1 MSYEPLIRDSNGSG
15 DVAFR
20 IPSTTEENYL
30 AYQMGL
36 YLADSANIPDA
47 LVTTNATNG
56 TSIGSHSN
64 TYYNAILGQ
73 HGFTTQDI
81 TTETVTLYQKNSILD
96 ESNADYRR
104 PIKYILDDGQ
114 TQFIEHDSDDMSGL
128 TNRLLS
134 RAFTSDY
141 PGTMKLA
148 TSTPA
153 GGYTLVEE
161 AFRDTRANDDSD
173 VNIYNLYKRT
183 SMSAPDTI
191 RPFHIKRSGGRTGT
205 YEGLQS
211 LTDTQIKESFGARAR
226 HLISANNSSIGSYQL
241 RTAIQGAP
249 TDPGTWVAKGTAS
262 DTTNTATERNYTR
275 NCQVTRFT
283 NFTGTFIGNYIGTF
297 IEILNYTGDF
307 IRDFTGNFSGN
318 FISDTGVYET
328 NYAGNYVGDYI
339 ESYTG
344 TFTQTFIGN
353 YLRDYTGNF
362 LGTDYTGDFV
372 RDFTGN
378 FVPNYT
384 GNFINEDALAQ
395 QQNEPTGNTLPQQGN
410 PLMTLTAE
418 THSQQRLSWLANETK
433 VTSPSREA
441 LMIPDRGLTARDQ
454 FYQTTGTTT
463 YKDRNGCWV
472 WPATGTYGGTPHSVL
487 FSICA
492 ERESGGG
499 AYVGCTIEFADD
511 PRCDETF
518 RVYFKADN
526 ADAGSGTYYYSISG
540 AASGNINVNP
550 GLFGN
555 ASAEVE
561 FVPGAGNTVT
571 FYNQV
576 RRDAGSSVSMAFIII
591 MTGEEDTNSIEQ
603 DYTRLEEGADFS
615 RLSAETFTGD
625 YLGNF
630 ITNDYVGNYVGE
642 QSFNA
647 INQAQTYSGAYS
659 FIGNFTDSIF
669 TNNSVGN
676 YVGAYTGNFLGAYLR
691 NSLAN
696 FTTTYARI
704 FTETYT
710 TVSIVNRDSASF
722 QREYIFET
730 YLTAYQTTF
739 TGTFIGD
746 ADYISDFTDVF
757 TDNFTNTFSLINE
770 EDTAILENYEGTF
783 AGNFIGDFTGDF
795 SALELTEPSQTINTY
810 TLYVRVA

>member
-1 MSYEPLIRDSNGSG
+1 MAYEPLIRDSNGSG

-56 TSIGSHSN
+56 TAIGSHAN

-73 HGFTTQDI
+73 HGFTAQDI

-104 PIKYILDDGQ
+104 PIKYILDGGQ
-114 TQFIEHDSDDMSGL
+114 TQFTEHDSDDMSGL

-141 PGTMKLA
+141 PGTIKLA

-226 HLISANNSSIGSYQL
+226 HLISANNSSIGAYQL
-241 RTAIQGAP
+241 RTAIQGPP

-262 DTTNTATERNYTR
+262 DTTNTAPERNYTR

-283 NFTGTFIGNYIGTF
+283 NFTGTFTGNYIGTF

-307 IRDFTGNFSGN
+307 IRDFTGNFTGN
-318 FISDTGVYET
+318 FISETGTYESG
-328 NYAGNYVGDYI
+328 YVGNYTGDYI
-339 ESYTG
+339 ESYIG
-344 TFTQTFIGN
+344 TFTETFVGN
-353 YLRDYTGNF
+353 YL
-362 LGTDYTGDFV
+362 

-378 FVPNYT
+378 FFESYT
-384 GNFINEDALAQ
+384 GDFIRDFTGNFLPTYSGNFINDNPLAQ
-395 QQNEPTGNTLPQQGN
+395 QQSEPTGQTLPQQGN

-418 THSQQRLSWLANETK
+418 THSRQRLSWLGNASNA
-433 VTSPSREA
+433 SSREA
-441 LMIPDRGLTARDQ
+441 ILIPDLGLLSNNVIYNTN
-454 FYQTTGTTT
+454 GTSG
-463 YKDRNGCWV
+463 YKDRAGCWV
-472 WPATGTYGGTPHSVL
+472 WPANGTYNDNPHSVL

-492 ERESGGG
+492 ERESSAG

-526 ADAGSGTYYYSISG
+526 ADQGTGTYYYSISG
-540 AASGNINVNP
+540 ASSGNINVNP
-550 GLFGN
+550 GLYGYE
-555 ASAEVE
+555 SAEVE

-576 RRDAGSSVSMAFIII
+576 RRDAAEGVSMAFIII
-591 MTGEEDTNSIEQ
+591 MTGEEDTNSI
-603 DYTRLEEGADFS
+603 TADFIG
-615 RLSAETFTGD
+615 LDEGGEFTQPAAETFTGD
-625 YLGNF
+625 YTGDF
-630 ITNDYVGNYVGE
+630 ITNVFEGSYIGESTLPPTEPYDYVGDY
-642 QSFNA
+642 
-647 INQAQTYSGAYS
+647 INT
-659 FIGNFTDSIF
+659 IF
-669 TNNSVGN
+669 TANSAAN
-676 YVGAYTGNFLGAYLR
+676 YVGAFTGNFLGAYLR
-691 NSLAN
+691 NSLSN
-696 FTTTYARI
+696 FTTTYTII

-710 TVSIVNRDSASF
+710 TTSIINRDSASF
-722 QREYIFET
+722 EREYLFDT
-730 YLTAYQTTF
+730 YLTDYLTAYA
-739 TGTFIGD
+739 GTFIGP
-746 ADYISDFTDVF
+746 ADYTPDDFTQVFIDNFTDVS
-757 TDNFTNTFSLINE
+757 TVTNS
-770 EDTAILENYEGTF
+770 EDTDILESYEGTF

-795 SALELTEPSQTINTY
+795 SALELTGPSQTINTY

>member
-1 MSYEPLIRDSNGSG
+1 MAYEPLIRDSNGSG
-15 DVAFR
+15 EVALR
-20 IPSTTEENYL
+20 VASTTEENYL

-36 YLADSANIPDA
+36 YLADSSNIPNA
-47 LVTTNATNG
+47 LVTTNPTNG
-56 TSIGSHSN
+56 TAIGSHSN

-73 HGFTTQDI
+73 HGFTAQDI

-104 PIKYILDDGQ
+104 PVEHSLADGQ
-114 TQFIEHDSDDMSGL
+114 TQIREHDSDDMDGL

-153 GGYTLVEE
+153 GGYTFVQE
-161 AFRDTRANDDSD
+161 AFRDTRANNDSD

-205 YEGLQS
+205 YEGLQA
-211 LTDTQIKESFGARAR
+211 LTDAQIKESFGARAR
-226 HLISANNSSIGSYQL
+226 HLISPSTSSIGSYQF
-241 RTAIQGAP
+241 RTAIQGPP

-283 NFTGTFIGNYIGTF
+283 NFTGTFTGDYTGTF

-318 FISDTGVYET
+318 FISNTGVYET
-328 NYAGNYVGDYI
+328 NYTGNYVGDYI

-344 TFTQTFIGN
+344 TFTETFIGN
-353 YLRDYTGNF
+353 YLRDFTGNF

-372 RDFTGN
+372 RDFTGD
-378 FVPNYT
+378 FTPTYT
-384 GNFINEDALAQ
+384 GNFINDNALAQ
-395 QQNEPTGNTLPQQGN
+395 QQSEPTGDTLPQQGN

-418 THSQQRLSWLANETK
+418 THSQQRLSWLANETQIS
-433 VTSPSREA
+433 SPSREA

-454 FYQTTGTTT
+454 FYQTNGTTT

-472 WPATGTYGGTPHSVL
+472 WPSNGTYSGTPHSVL

-499 AYVGCTIEFADD
+499 AYVGCTIQFAND
-511 PRCDETF
+511 PRCNETF

-526 ADAGSGTYYYSISG
+526 ADHSTGDYFYSISG

-555 ASAEVE
+555 ASAEVS

-576 RRDAGSSVSMAFIII
+576 RRDNVSSVSMAFIII
-591 MTGEEDTNSIEQ
+591 MTGEVDTNSIEA
-603 DYTRLEEGADFS
+603 DYTRADIGGDFT
-615 RLSAETFTGD
+615 RAAAETFTGD
-625 YLGNF
+625 YIGDF
-630 ITNDYVGNYVGE
+630 ITNAYIGNFAGE
-642 QSFNA
+642 QQFLNRG
-647 INQAQTYSGAYS
+647 NGQNYSGAYD
-659 FIGNFTDSIF
+659 FVGTFTDTIF
-669 TNNSVGN
+669 TATSVGN
-676 YVGAYTGNFLGAYLR
+676 YVGAFTGNFLGAYLR

-696 FTTTYARI
+696 FTTTYTRI
-704 FTETYT
+704 FTDTYT
-710 TVSIVNRDSASF
+710 TVSIINRDSASF
-722 QREYIFET
+722 EREYIFDS
-730 YLTAYQTTF
+730 YLTEYLTTY

-757 TDNFTNTFSLINE
+757 TSNFTDVFTVINS
-770 EDTAILENYEGTF
+770 EDTNILENYEGTF

-795 SALELTEPSQTINTY
+795 SALELTGPTVTINTY

>member
-1 MSYEPLIRDSNGSG
+1 MAYEPLIRDSNGSG

-56 TSIGSHSN
+56 TAIGSHSN

-73 HGFTTQDI
+73 HGFTAQDI

-114 TQFIEHDSDDMSGL
+114 TQFIEHDSDDMDGL

-153 GGYTLVEE
+153 GGYTFVEE

-191 RPFHIKRSGGRTGT
+191 RPFHIKRSSGRTGT

-241 RTAIQGAP
+241 RTAIQGPP

-283 NFTGTFIGNYIGTF
+283 DYTGTFTGDYIGTF

-328 NYAGNYVGDYI
+328 NYTGNYVGDYI

-378 FVPNYT
+378 FVPTYT
-384 GNFINEDALAQ
+384 GNFINDNALAQ
-395 QQNEPTGNTLPQQGN
+395 QQTEPTGDTLPQQGN

-418 THSQQRLSWLANETK
+418 THSRQRLSWLANESGST
-433 VTSPSREA
+433 REA
-441 LMIPDRGLTARDQ
+441 LMIPDRVEIDRDQ
-454 FYQTTGTTT
+454 FYLTNGTST

-472 WPATGTYGGTPHSVL
+472 WPAFGNFGGGGGGTLPHSVL

-526 ADAGSGTYYYSISG
+526 ADHSTGEYYYSISG

-555 ASAEVE
+555 ESATVE

-576 RRDAGSSVSMAFIII
+576 RRDGASSVSMAFIII
-591 MTGEEDTNSIEQ
+591 MTGEFDTNSIEA
-603 DYTRLEEGADFS
+603 DYTRIDEGGDFT
-615 RLSAETFTGD
+615 RTAAETFTGD
-625 YLGNF
+625 YTGDF
-630 ITNDYVGNYVGE
+630 ITNQFTSNFTGEQTFQTGGTSFQGAYDFVGNYLDTV
-642 QSFNA
+642 
-647 INQAQTYSGAYS
+647 
-659 FIGNFTDSIF
+659 F

-710 TVSIVNRDSASF
+710 TVSIINRDSASF
-722 QREYIFET
+722 EREYIFDS
-730 YLTAYQTTF
+730 YLTEYLTTF

-770 EDTAILENYEGTF
+770 EETAILENYEGTF

-795 SALELTEPSQTINTY
+795 SALELTGPSQTINTY

>member
-1 MSYEPLIRDSNGSG
+1 MAYEPLIRDSNGSG

-56 TSIGSHSN
+56 TAIGSHSN

-73 HGFTTQDI
+73 HGFTAQDI

-148 TSTPA
+148 ISTPA
-153 GGYTLVEE
+153 GGYTFVEE

-191 RPFHIKRSGGRTGT
+191 RPFHIKRSSGRTGT

-283 NFTGTFIGNYIGTF
+283 NFTGTFTGNYIGTF
-297 IEILNYTGDF
+297 IEILNYTGNF

-318 FISDTGVYET
+318 FISDTGTYES
-328 NYAGNYVGDYI
+328 NYVGDYVGDYI

-344 TFTQTFIGN
+344 TFTKTFIGN
-353 YLRDYTGNF
+353 YLRDYQGNF

-372 RDFTGN
+372 RDFTGD
-378 FVPNYT
+378 FVPDYT
-384 GNFINEDALAQ
+384 GNFINNNSLAAQ
-395 QQNEPTGNTLPQQGN
+395 QEEPTGDTLPQQGN

-418 THSQQRLSWLANETK
+418 THSRQRLAWLANITEFG
-433 VTSPSREA
+433 REA

-454 FYQTTGTTT
+454 FYLTNGTTQ
-463 YKDRNGCWV
+463 YKDRSGCWL
-472 WPATGTYGGTPHSVL
+472 WPTNGTYGGTPHSVL

-511 PRCDETF
+511 PRCNETF
-518 RVYFKADN
+518 RVHFQADN

-576 RRDAGSSVSMAFIII
+576 RRDGASSVSMAFIII
-591 MTGEEDTNSIEQ
+591 MTGEEDTNSIEA
-603 DYTRLEEGADFS
+603 DYTRADTGGDFT
-615 RLSAETFTGD
+615 RIAAETFTGD
-625 YLGNF
+625 YTGDF
-630 ITNDYVGNYVGE
+630 ITNEFTSNYTGEETFIAFTGAYDYVG
-642 QSFNA
+642 
-647 INQAQTYSGAYS
+647 I
-659 FIGNFTDSIF
+659 FTDTIF

-676 YVGAYTGNFLGAYLR
+676 YVGAYTGNFTGAYLR

-696 FTTTYARI
+696 FTTTYTRI
-704 FTETYT
+704 FTQTYT
-710 TVSIVNRDSASF
+710 TASIINRDSASF
-722 QREYIFET
+722 EREYIFDS
-730 YLTAYQTTF
+730 YLTEYLTTF

-746 ADYISDFTDVF
+746 ADYINDFTQTF
-757 TDNFTNTFSLINE
+757 TDNFTDVFSLINE

-795 SALELTEPSQTINTY
+795 SALELTGPTVTINTY